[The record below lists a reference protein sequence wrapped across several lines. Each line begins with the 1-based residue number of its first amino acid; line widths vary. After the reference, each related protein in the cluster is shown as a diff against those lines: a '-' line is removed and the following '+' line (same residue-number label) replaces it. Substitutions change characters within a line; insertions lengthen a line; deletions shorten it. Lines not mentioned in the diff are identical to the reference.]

1 MFSSSSP
8 SLFPQQNQQ
17 QHQLHQLQQHQQ
29 NSGFSVYNILNSA
42 AAAAAAAANSTIEQ
56 QHQQQAVYL
65 NGTQIDW
72 QPHSNTKLYNSYK
85 HTDTDSQPY
94 QSITPEQIAYNDFY
108 MKSKRYFFFIKLN
121 ECLCVCLCLNYF
133 KSIFIW

>member
-42 AAAAAAAANSTIEQ
+42 AAAAAAANSTIEQ
-56 QHQQQAVYL
+56 QTQHQQQAVYL

-108 MKSKRYFFFIKLN
+108 MKSKRYFFFYKTKRMFMCVFVFKL
-121 ECLCVCLCLNYF
+121 L
-133 KSIFIW
+133 

>member
-29 NSGFSVYNILNSA
+29 NSGFSVYNILNS